1 MNAALPPAGVAA
13 PAPSARARFAG
24 VLIALAAL
32 GLLAVPVYAAAADA
46 AYAMTLATRIL
57 IFALAAVGLNIAL
70 GFGGMV
76 SFGHAMYMGLGA
88 YMVLLMHDAGVD
100 SGWLQLLAIG
110 AVVSVV
116 ALAVG
121 WVALRTHGIAFIM
134 ITLAF
139 SQLFFFLFVSLRAYG
154 GDEGMTLPQLS
165 SFGALTGNPTARYYA
180 VLACLGAAVYGTH
193 RLIGSRFG
201 LVLRA
206 TRLNERR
213 VKAVGTATLPY
224 RLVAYVLSALVC
236 AVAGF
241 FLANLTGFVSP
252 AYLAWTVSGE
262 LIVMVVLGG
271 VGSVIGPVVGAVGLL
286 LIEEVL
292 KSWTEHWMMILGP
305 LIVVMVLWLRGGL
318 WGLVVG
324 LGRDGDAVK
333 APHK

>member
-1 MNAALPPAGVAA
+1 MNPPLAPDAAVQPAASARTRFAAAAIAALAIV
-13 PAPSARARFAG
+13 
-24 VLIALAAL
+24 
-32 GLLAVPVYAAAADA
+32 LLAVPVYAATADA
-46 AYAMTLATRIL
+46 AYTLTLFTRIL
-57 IFALAAVGLNIAL
+57 VFALAAVGLNIAL

-88 YMVLLMHDAGVD
+88 YMVLLMHGAGVD

-110 AVVSVV
+110 VVVGIV

-121 WVALRTHGIAFIM
+121 WIALRTRGIAFIM

-139 SQLFFFLFVSLRAYG
+139 SQLFFFLFVSLSAYG
-154 GDEGMTLPQLS
+154 GNEGMTLPQLS
-165 SFGALTGNPTARYYA
+165 QFGAFSDNATARYYA

-193 RLIGSRFG
+193 RIIGSRFG

-206 TRLNERR
+206 TRVNERR
-213 VKAVGTATLPY
+213 VEAVGTAALPY
-224 RLVAYVLSALVC
+224 RLTAYVLSALVC

-271 VGSVIGPVVGAVGLL
+271 VGTVVGPVVGAVGLL
-286 LIEEVL
+286 LGEEVL
-292 KSWTEHWMMILGP
+292 KGWTEHWMMILGP
-305 LIVVMVLWLRGGL
+305 LIVLMVLVLRGGL
-318 WGLVVG
+318 WGLVAG
-324 LGRDGDAVK
+324 GRGGS
-333 APHK
+333 APRRQ